1 MGTMTLSLYD
11 KHGDIIGA
19 AALPGIKRLSEDNPV
34 RDTIQIRDAVEG
46 YRLGRLPVALE
57 LVGMRRRARSSSG
70 SSRSRSRSCPRSRSG
85 SKKRA
90 SPRAKSSKSGN
101 KKDKKND
108 PTAPNIKEITA
119 SIDRLLERT
128 ESVQTQM
135 AHNVAS
141 TYNSSSKFAV
151 DFAENTQTIPPR
163 NDVMPDA
170 SRNTEAI
177 DIQTVQFQPEDN
189 RPKFHIPSNLGQA
202 KNLPE
207 IKLYIPPLPDISDIM
222 QPLQVEKNNFY
233 SQNKENFHIPSV
245 NYRLN
250 TSDRNVPQLNRQVT
264 ASSNSQNYQS
274 KKLTELV
281 LGNQLEDLEVSVD
294 YVPSECGSLLDEE
307 ILDQIYRINR
317 PKSKSMEELPPD
329 VSPPKAVDE
338 AVWLKK
344 GESLEL
350 EVVELVLP
358 RKKGRPPPSNTLRE
372 IDDHYCVELG
382 FNWIE
387 AQDKT
392 SQLESCR
399 FASNKT
405 RSGKILFKTTRK
417 YKAKIDVSAP
427 VEITIYQVKKFII
440 IFSYFLKRSKYR
452 QKFNKI
458 DTVLIDTSGF
468 TNELD
473 YIEVEIQ
480 GYTLRL
486 AVMIIKRG
494 EPQATCES
502 STVGNPENTPRSL
515 NTTGRQMIHQQSVP
529 SVSAGPS
536 THR

>member
-34 RDTIQIRDAVEG
+34 RETIQIRDAVEG
-46 YRLGRLPVALE
+46 YRLGRLPVSLE
-57 LVGMRRRARSSSG
+57 LVGLRRRARSSSG

-90 SPRAKSSKSGN
+90 SPREKSSKSG
-101 KKDKKND
+101 KKNDKKKD
-108 PTAPNIKEITA
+108 PTAPNIKEIAA

-141 TYNSSSKFAV
+141 TYDSSSKFV
-151 DFAENTQTIPPR
+151 VNFAENTQTIPPR
-163 NDVMPDA
+163 TDVMPD
-170 SRNTEAI
+170 SKRNTEPI
-177 DIQTVQFQPEDN
+177 DIQTVQFEPENDC
-189 RPKFHIPSNLGQA
+189 PKFQIPSNLGQA

-222 QPLQVEKNNFY
+222 QPLQLEKNADFY
-233 SQNKENFHIPSV
+233 SQNKENFHIPRF
-245 NYRLN
+245 NYRSN
-250 TSDRNVPQLNRQVT
+250 TLEHTVPHLNRQVT
-264 ASSNSQNYQS
+264 TSSSSQNYQS

-281 LGNQLEDLEVSVD
+281 LGNQLDDLEVSVD

-307 ILDQIYRINR
+307 ILDQIYRVNR

-338 AVWLKK
+338 AIWLKK
-344 GESLEL
+344 GEALEL

-387 AQDKT
+387 ARDKT

-399 FASNKT
+399 FVSNKT

-417 YKAKIDVSAP
+417 YKSRTDVSAP
-427 VEITIYQVKKFII
+427 VEITIYQVKKLCVHVVI
-440 IFSYFLKRSKYR
+440 IFSVQNTGK
-452 QKFNKI
+452 
-458 DTVLIDTSGF
+458 
-468 TNELD
+468 
-473 YIEVEIQ
+473 
-480 GYTLRL
+480 
-486 AVMIIKRG
+486 
-494 EPQATCES
+494 S
-502 STVGNPENTPRSL
+502 STKSIL
-515 NTTGRQMIHQQSVP
+515 YLSIHLALQMS
-529 SVSAGPS
+529 
-536 THR
+536 